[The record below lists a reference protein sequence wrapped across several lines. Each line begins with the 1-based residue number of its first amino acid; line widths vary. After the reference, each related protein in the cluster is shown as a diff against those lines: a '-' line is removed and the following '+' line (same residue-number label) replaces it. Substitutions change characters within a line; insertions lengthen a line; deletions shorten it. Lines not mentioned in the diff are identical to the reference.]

1 MTRSA
6 RALLLIIL
14 GSLSSDLPAQQAP
27 LTFRTA
33 VDLVVVDAV
42 AIGPDGTPVT
52 TLAAADFTI
61 RVRDQVRR
69 VVSAEYIAALATQ
82 APATPAAT
90 NLARVPGPMSNA
102 EAGPGRAFVFV
113 VDVEEIRAG
122 EGRSAMQAIA
132 SHVAKLHPRDLVG
145 LVTLPDG
152 SPRVELTT
160 NHALVTQAVGQIA
173 GRSQRMRSSDMTP
186 GEAQAIS
193 GGDTGVLADYWERTA
208 GLTRGGATGFIGSCA
223 SPGRLVEPPATVPA
237 MCRETADRTLD
248 LYRRHT
254 RDVVS
259 TLRALTGTLAPVDGP
274 KGLVL
279 VSEGLYTDPQLRD
292 ELRTFAADAERAR
305 VSLYSLHLDAPLADA
320 TTGGGSTI
328 TARRLDD
335 LVGFDGMAD
344 LALSARGTAL
354 RVVADPLAALAQ
366 VERELSGYYLLAFE
380 RQADDKDGAHIKI
393 DVSVNRPG
401 IDVRARREFVPTRPA
416 ATTARPKKAP
426 SKDERRRAV
435 GDALRSAASLR
446 EVGIDLDAAILTPRG
461 SSTDLRVMV
470 TAEIATAAEVLDI
483 GVELVNAAGTVV
495 TDSLDA
501 PAATTKL
508 EDGRRLFPA
517 AFTVPAGLYTV
528 RVAVVTDTGARGS
541 LTMPLVVDSCG
552 DRPLCFSDVL
562 LGALDNRAFR
572 PAVRFDRS
580 DPVAV
585 RFEVRGRSIDAFADT
600 TVRVDILRPDTLA
613 LVGSIPGQLAATTEA
628 LIRASTTLIDP
639 KDLPDS
645 AYILR
650 VVLLKAGAP
659 VGSATRRLRLPQP
672 FQFPD
677 PAIRSTPAALL
688 IDATGVVVGSWEGIL
703 RTGREAE
710 VPAALARG
718 RRETS

>member
-1 MTRSA
+1 MTRFGKTAAVAATCFVTSIA
-6 RALLLIIL
+6 GAL
-14 GSLSSDLPAQQAP
+14 SAQQAP

-42 AIGPDGTPVT
+42 AIGNDGAPVT
-52 TLAAADFTI
+52 TLGAGDFTI

-69 VVSAEYIAALATQ
+69 VVSAEYIAAIPETRAQ
-82 APATPAAT
+82 TPAAA
-90 NLARVPGPMSNA
+90 NLARVPGPISNA
-102 EAGPGRAFVFV
+102 DAGPTRAFMFV
-113 VDVEEIRAG
+113 VDVDEIRAG
-122 EGRSAMQAIA
+122 EGRSAMEAIA

-160 NHALVTQAVGQIA
+160 DHAQVVKAVGQVA

-193 GGDTGVLADYWERTA
+193 GGNTGVLADYWERTA
-208 GLTRGGATGFIGSCA
+208 GLTRGGASGFIGSCA
-223 SPGRLVEPPATVPA
+223 SPGRLVEPPITVPA
-237 MCRETADRTLD
+237 NCAETAERTLD

-254 RDVVS
+254 RDVLS
-259 TLRALTGTLAPVDGP
+259 TLRALANTLAPVDGT

-292 ELRTFAADAERAR
+292 DLRKFSADAERTR
-305 VSLYSLHLDAPLADA
+305 VSTYSLHLDGPLTDA
-320 TTGGGSTI
+320 TTSGGSTI

-354 RVVADPLAALAQ
+354 RVVADPMAALAQ

-380 RQADDKDGAHIKI
+380 RQADDKDGSHIRI

-401 IDVRARREFVPTRPA
+401 IEVRARREFVPTKPVA
-416 ATTARPKKAP
+416 PTTKPKKAP

-435 GDALRSAASLR
+435 GEALRSAAPLR
-446 EVGIDLDAAILTPRG
+446 EVGIELDAAILTPRG

-470 TAEIATAAEVLDI
+470 TAEIATTAEVLDI
-483 GVELVNAAGTVV
+483 GVELVNAAGAVV

-501 PAATTKL
+501 PAVTTKL

-517 AFTVPAGLYTV
+517 AFTVPPGQYTL
-528 RVAVVTDTGARGS
+528 RFAVVTDTGARGS
-541 LTMPLVVDSCG
+541 LSHPLVVDPCG

-562 LGALDNRAFR
+562 FGSLDNRAFR
-572 PAVRFDRS
+572 PTVRFERR
-580 DPVAV
+580 DPIAV
-585 RFEVRGRSIDAFADT
+585 RFEVRGRNIDAFADT
-600 TVRVDILRPDTLA
+600 SVRVDVLRPDTLES
-613 LVGSIPGQLAATTEA
+613 VGSISGQLAATADA
-628 LIRASTTLIDP
+628 LTRASTTLLDP
-639 KDLPDS
+639 KDLPDP

-650 VVLLKAGAP
+650 IVLLKAGTP
-659 VGSATRRLRLPQP
+659 VGSATRRLRLQ
-672 FQFPD
+672 
-677 PAIRSTPAALL
+677 
-688 IDATGVVVGSWEGIL
+688 
-703 RTGREAE
+703 
-710 VPAALARG
+710 
-718 RRETS
+718 